1 MDLFFVVVVVNSPL
15 LSVTVNTTVRPNCL
29 EKKDFCAVVV
39 IEKETRFASKP
50 IRFVRERG
58 NQSKHKCDS
67 PVGFEKLHVY
77 LEIQGR
83 ARSCLKIAD

>member
-1 MDLFFVVVVVNSPL
+1 M
-15 LSVTVNTTVRPNCL
+15 
-29 EKKDFCAVVV
+29 VV